1 MDCSLFF
8 KRKKT
13 RETLKQQMSD
23 YWANKRQAWLDKSKE
38 SRDSISY
45 DNDCLQQ
52 DANDHRNKSIYLMQ
66 YRDDNKTVCSLS
78 AKAALCEDVRGW

>member
-1 MDCSLFF
+1 
-8 KRKKT
+8 
-13 RETLKQQMSD
+13 MSD